1 MNDSIQPYLKSIRL
15 LCVDD
20 SHDMQFL
27 YKSFFENIFKEV
39 IYAYDGDEG
48 LEAFKNNHIDI
59 ILTDYAMPKMNG
71 LEMTEKIREIRHS
84 VPVILATSYDN
95 NEVLVQ
101 ALQANVTNFIHK
113 PFDPS
118 ELFDMLVTVTKILI
132 AENYLKKQ
140 QENELNL
147 LKERKAY
154 SNYQEE
160 LSFQKELKILR
171 NDFYYRLSSENLYE
185 QIYLV
190 DFLYSPLDTLSGD
203 AYSARQLPNGI
214 DFFLLVDGMGKGISA
229 AMSAMLATA
238 FVNHRI
244 DNVIRYKSE
253 FSLQKCIE
261 KTITHMQ
268 ELLLEDE
275 ILSITFAAI
284 DTINNTMNYASF
296 SMPAILLMS
305 EDNTIKRLSSNNAP
319 LNAYFNPITITQVD
333 LNDVKKILIYS
344 DGIPENSVGLNDE
357 TYEVYIEEDFKNSMT
372 REDLKQ
378 LIQSRISEQE
388 DDMSFILINHLSLN
402 KERIHSQKIAAKLEV
417 LETTQEWFETLLG
430 QYSQNEEIISNAA
443 LAFNELLMNA
453 YEHGS
458 LNISSSHKTQLI
470 ENDTYFETLLDKES
484 SLSAEIR
491 IDIEHLTNSKDEQ
504 YLLTIISD
512 EGEGFDTEILRGA
525 FGIKKNFN
533 GRGIFMSRNAT
544 RGIYYNRKA
553 NSVIFFI
560 KL

>member
-1 MNDSIQPYLKSIRL
+1 MDNSIRSYLQSIRL

-20 SHDMQFL
+20 SDKMQFL

-39 IYAYDGDEG
+39 IYAYNGEEG

-59 ILTDYAMPKMNG
+59 VLTAYAMPKMNG
-71 LEMTEKIREIRHS
+71 LEMTKKIRKIKHS
-84 VPVILATSYDN
+84 TPVILATTYDN

-101 ALQANVTNFIHK
+101 ALQANVSNFIHK

-118 ELFDMLVTVTKILI
+118 ELFDMLETVTKIII
-132 AENYLKKQ
+132 AESYLQKQ
-140 QENELNL
+140 QENELNS
-147 LKERKAY
+147 LKKRKAY
-154 SNYQEE
+154 TSYQEE

-171 NDFYYRLSSENLYE
+171 NDFYYRLSSENLHE
-185 QIYLV
+185 KIYLV

-203 AYSARQLPNGI
+203 VYSARVLPNGI

-238 FVNHRI
+238 FVNHHI
-244 DNVIRYKSE
+244 DNAIRYKSR
-253 FSLQKCIE
+253 FSLQECIE
-261 KTITHMQ
+261 KTVIHMQ

-275 ILSITFAAI
+275 ILSITFATI
-284 DTINNTMNYASF
+284 DTLNNTMEYASF

-305 EDNTIKRLSSNNAP
+305 EDNTLKRLSSNNTP
-319 LNAYFNPITITQVD
+319 LNAYYNPIKITQVE
-333 LNDVKKILIYS
+333 LNLIKKILIYS
-344 DGIPENSVGLNDE
+344 DGIPENSVGLGNE
-357 TYEVYIEEDFKNSMT
+357 TYESYIEEDFKNSMT

-388 DDMSFILINHLSLN
+388 DDMTFILINHLNLN
-402 KERIHSQKIAAKLEV
+402 KKRLYSQKITATLEAV
-417 LETTQEWFETLLG
+417 EASQEWFETLLRE
-430 QYSQNEEIISNAA
+430 QSKDEDIIDNAT
-443 LAFNELLMNA
+443 LAYNELLLNA

-458 LNISSSHKTQLI
+458 LNISSSQKAQLI
-470 ENDTYFETLLDKES
+470 EDEIYIETLLEKES
-484 SLSAEIR
+484 KHSLEIS
-491 IDIEHLTNSKDEQ
+491 IDIEKITNTNNEQ

-525 FGIKKNFN
+525 FGIKKDFN
-533 GRGIFMSRNAT
+533 GRGIFMSRNAS

>member
-1 MNDSIQPYLKSIRL
+1 MDNSIRSYLQSIRL

-20 SHDMQFL
+20 SDDMQFL

-39 IYAYDGDEG
+39 IYAYNGEEG

-59 ILTDYAMPKMNG
+59 ILTAYGMPKMNG
-71 LEMTEKIREIRHS
+71 LEMTKKIHNIKHS
-84 VPVILATSYDN
+84 TPVILATTYDN

-101 ALQANVTNFIHK
+101 ALQANVSNFIHK

-118 ELFDMLVTVTKILI
+118 ELFDMLATVTKVLI
-132 AENYLKKQ
+132 AESYLQKQ
-140 QENELNL
+140 QENELHL

-154 SNYQEE
+154 TSYQEE

-171 NDFYYRLSSENLYE
+171 NDFYYRLSSEDLHE
-185 QIYLV
+185 KIYLV

-203 AYSARQLPNGI
+203 AYSARVLPNGI

-238 FVNHRI
+238 FVNHYI
-244 DNVIRYKSE
+244 DNAINNKSE
-253 FSLQKCIE
+253 FTLLTCIE
-261 KTITHMQ
+261 KTILHIQ

-275 ILSITFAAI
+275 ILSITFATI
-284 DTINNTMNYASF
+284 DTINNTMDYASF
-296 SMPAILLMS
+296 SMPAILLMH
-305 EDNTIKRLSSNNAP
+305 EDNTLKRLSSNNAP
-319 LNAYFNPITITQVD
+319 LNAYYNSIKIAQVD
-333 LNDVKKILIYS
+333 LNLIKKILIYS
-344 DGIPENSVGLNDE
+344 DGIPENSVGLGDE
-357 TYEVYIEEDFKNSMT
+357 SYESYIEEDFKNSMT

-388 DDMSFILINHLSLN
+388 DDMTFILINHLDKKSLY
-402 KERIHSQKIAAKLEV
+402 SQKIPATLEAV
-417 LETTQEWFETLLG
+417 EASQEWFETIMREK
-430 QYSQNEEIISNAA
+430 SQDEDIINNAI
-443 LAFNELLMNA
+443 LAYNELLLNA

-458 LNISSSHKTQLI
+458 LNISSSQKAQLI
-470 ENDTYFETLLDKES
+470 EDEIYIETLLEKES
-484 SLSAEIR
+484 QLSLEIS
-491 IDIEHLTNSKDEQ
+491 IDIEKTINTNNEQ
-504 YLLTIISD
+504 YLLTIITD
-512 EGEGFDTEILRGA
+512 EGEGFNTEILRGD
-525 FGIKKNFN
+525 FGIKKDFN
-533 GRGIFMSRNAT
+533 GRGIYMSRNAS

>member
-1 MNDSIQPYLKSIRL
+1 MKSIRQYLKNIRL

-20 SHDMQFL
+20 SADMQYL
-27 YKSFFENIFKEV
+27 YKSFFENLFKEV
-39 IYAYDGDEG
+39 IYAYNGEEG
-48 LEAFKNNHIDI
+48 LEAFKNNEIHI
-59 ILTDYAMPKMNG
+59 ILTAYAMPKMNG
-71 LEMTEKIREIRHS
+71 LEMTEKIRQIKHS
-84 VPVILATSYDN
+84 VPIILATSYDKY
-95 NEVLVQ
+95 EVLIQ
-101 ALQANVTNFIHK
+101 ALQVNVNNFIHK

-118 ELFDMLVTVTKILI
+118 ELFDMITKVTKILI
-132 AENYLKKQ
+132 AEDFLKKQ
-140 QENELNL
+140 REKELVL

-229 AMSAMLATA
+229 AMSAMLTTA
-238 FVNHRI
+238 FVNYRI
-244 DNVIRYKSE
+244 DNAIRYKSK
-253 FSLQKCIE
+253 FSLQECIE
-261 KTITHMQ
+261 KTISHMQ
-268 ELLLEDE
+268 KLLLEDE
-275 ILSITFAAI
+275 ILSVTFAAI
-284 DTINNTMNYASF
+284 DTINNNMEYASF
-296 SMPAILLMS
+296 SMPAILLMD
-305 EDNTIKRLSSNNAP
+305 EDYNIKRVSSNNAP
-319 LNAYFNPITITQVD
+319 LNAYYNPINITQVD
-333 LNDVKKILIYS
+333 LHSIKKILIYS
-344 DGIPENSVGLNDE
+344 DGIPENSIALNDE
-357 TYEVYIEEDFKNSMT
+357 TYEAYIEEDFKNSMT

-378 LIQSRISEQE
+378 LIQSRITAQE

-402 KERIHSQKIAAKLEV
+402 EKRLYSEKIPATLKAVENS
-417 LETTQEWFETLLG
+417 QEWFSVLI
-430 QYSQNEEIISNAA
+430 QQHASNEEIINNAI

-458 LNISSSHKTQLI
+458 LKISSSQKEQLI
-470 ENDTYFETLLDKES
+470 ENNTYFETLLDREVKL
-484 SLSAEIR
+484 SLEIR
-491 IDIEHLTNSKDEQ
+491 IDIEHITNSNNEQ

-512 EGEGFDTEILRGA
+512 EGEGFDTEILRGD

-544 RGIYYNRKA
+544 HGIYYNRKA